1 MSPTT
6 PAAEPPARPSAALPN
21 SSTEPTTRSTSQP
34 ATDAAVA
41 ATQSASQPAAEAA
54 APGTETTEPGGKV
67 AGLAAEIDGPA
78 AAATGPSSDPAAGA
92 AVLSAETV
100 DSTAG
105 GPGGRGRV
113 AAFGAATVLVLGL
126 LGAPLGW
133 LWAAVAPA
141 TPVVKSGDGAVYGQ
155 AQPEQPIAADGWFS
169 LLGLAFGVLTALA
182 VWFLLR
188 RHRGPVGLVVA
199 AAGGLAAGLVA
210 WQVGRRVGLASYQRL
225 LDSAPD
231 GTRFSKPADLRA
243 GGIELFLGVLPVPYG
258 NLLLPAFAAAVTY
271 TLLAGW
277 SRWPSLRPEPEPDAA
292 WLAAHPPAAPK
303 PAGPEPDAAWLA
315 AHPPLPAGPA
325 GAAGSGPAGEVSSGP
340 AGARPTPPTA
350 PEPPAPGEAAPP
362 RG

>member
-1 MSPTT
+1 MG
-6 PAAEPPARPSAALPN
+6 RP
-21 SSTEPTTRSTSQP
+21 
-34 ATDAAVA
+34 V
-41 ATQSASQPAAEAA
+41 
-54 APGTETTEPGGKV
+54 
-67 AGLAAEIDGPA
+67 GL
-78 AAATGPSSDPAAGA
+78 
-92 AVLSAETV
+92 
-100 DSTAG
+100 
-105 GPGGRGRV
+105 GRV
-113 AAFGAATVLVLGL
+113 VAVGAATVLVLGL

-271 TLLAGW
+271 TLFAGW
-277 SRWPSLRPEPEPDAA
+277 SRWPSLRPEPESDAA
-292 WLAAHPPAAPK
+292 WLAAP
-303 PAGPEPDAAWLA
+303 
-315 AHPPLPAGPA
+315 PPLPAGPA
-325 GAAGSGPAGEVSSGP
+325 GVAGSGPTGGAGSQRADEVSSGP
-340 AGARPTPPTA
+340 AEARPAPPA
-350 PEPPAPGEAAPP
+350 VPEPPAPGEAAPP

>member
-6 PAAEPPARPSAALPN
+6 PAAEPPARPSAALPP
-21 SSTEPTTRSTSQP
+21 SPTEPTTRSTSQP
-34 ATDAAVA
+34 ATDAAV
-41 ATQSASQPAAEAA
+41 SDSQQGAKVTEPTEAAAEATAPDTKVAEPA
-54 APGTETTEPGGKV
+54 AGATEPGGKG
-67 AGLAAEIDGPA
+67 AEPAAE
-78 AAATGPSSDPAAGA
+78 ATESSRDPAAGA
-92 AVLSAETV
+92 AV
-100 DSTAG
+100 DPTAG
-105 GPGGRGRV
+105 RPGGRGRV
-113 AAFGAATVLVLGL
+113 AAFGVATVLVLGL

-141 TPVVKSGDGAVYGQ
+141 TPVIKSGDGAVYGL

-210 WQVGRRVGLASYQRL
+210 WQVGRRVGLTGYQRL
-225 LDSAPD
+225 LDTAPD

-277 SRWPSLRPEPEPDAA
+277 SRWPSLRPEPEPDV
-292 WLAAHPPAAPK
+292 
-303 PAGPEPDAAWLA
+303 AWLA
-315 AHPPLPAGPA
+315 AHPPLPAG
-325 GAAGSGPAGEVSSGP
+325 AAGEAGPGPTGEVRAEPAGEVSSGP
-340 AGARPTPPTA
+340 AGATPAPPAA
-350 PEPPAPGEAAPP
+350 PEPPAPGAAAPP

>member
-1 MSPTT
+1 MT
-6 PAAEPPARPSAALPN
+6 
-21 SSTEPTTRSTSQP
+21 STEP
-34 ATDAAVA
+34 DG
-41 ATQSASQPAAEAA
+41 QPAAEATA
-54 APGTETTEPGGKV
+54 SGTEATAPGGKV
-67 AGLAAEIDGPA
+67 AEPAAE
-78 AAATGPSSDPAAGA
+78 ATESSGDPASRA
-92 AVLSAETV
+92 AVPSAEAV
-100 DSTAG
+100 DPSAG

-113 AAFGAATVLVLGL
+113 AAFGVATVLVLGL

-155 AQPEQPIAADGWFS
+155 PQPEQPIAADGWFS

-243 GGIELFLGVLPVPYG
+243 GGIEQFLGVLPVPYG

-277 SRWPSLRPEPEPDAA
+277 SRWPSLRPEPEPDLA
-292 WLAAHPPAAPK
+292 WLAT
-303 PAGPEPDAAWLA
+303 
-315 AHPPLPAGPA
+315 HPPLPAGPA

-340 AGARPTPPTA
+340 AGARPTPPAA